1 MQRFFIAFFCKMCY
15 NTIDRSS
22 QSSLSSRGCC
32 KENYKGDRNMSI
44 YAFVAIIVIV
54 VVLSFF
60 NEKVT
65 KLPNEIALMLFSTVV
80 QGLTLKPVYRR
91 ISRSVQGN
99 AQ

>member
-1 MQRFFIAFFCKMCY
+1 
-15 NTIDRSS
+15 
-22 QSSLSSRGCC
+22 
-32 KENYKGDRNMSI
+32 MSI

-65 KLPNEIALMLFSTVV
+65 KLPNEIAMMLFSPVV

>member
-1 MQRFFIAFFCKMCY
+1 
-15 NTIDRSS
+15 
-22 QSSLSSRGCC
+22 
-32 KENYKGDRNMSI
+32 MSI
-44 YAFVAIIVIV
+44 YAFVAVIVIV

>member
-1 MQRFFIAFFCKMCY
+1 
-15 NTIDRSS
+15 
-22 QSSLSSRGCC
+22 
-32 KENYKGDRNMSI
+32 MSI

-54 VVLSFF
+54 VVLSCF
-60 NEKVT
+60 NEEVT
-65 KLPNEIALMLFSTVV
+65 ERPNEIALMLFSTVV

>member
-1 MQRFFIAFFCKMCY
+1 
-15 NTIDRSS
+15 
-22 QSSLSSRGCC
+22 
-32 KENYKGDRNMSI
+32 MSI

>member
-1 MQRFFIAFFCKMCY
+1 
-15 NTIDRSS
+15 
-22 QSSLSSRGCC
+22 
-32 KENYKGDRNMSI
+32 MSI

-65 KLPNEIALMLFSTVV
+65 KLPNEIALMLFTTVV

>member
-1 MQRFFIAFFCKMCY
+1 
-15 NTIDRSS
+15 
-22 QSSLSSRGCC
+22 
-32 KENYKGDRNMSI
+32 MSI

-91 ISRSVQGN
+91 ISRSVQDN

>member
-1 MQRFFIAFFCKMCY
+1 
-15 NTIDRSS
+15 
-22 QSSLSSRGCC
+22 
-32 KENYKGDRNMSI
+32 MSI
-44 YAFVAIIVIV
+44 YAFVSIIVIV

>member
-1 MQRFFIAFFCKMCY
+1 
-15 NTIDRSS
+15 
-22 QSSLSSRGCC
+22 
-32 KENYKGDRNMSI
+32 MSI

-65 KLPNEIALMLFSTVV
+65 KLPNEIALMLFSTVA

>member
-1 MQRFFIAFFCKMCY
+1 
-15 NTIDRSS
+15 
-22 QSSLSSRGCC
+22 
-32 KENYKGDRNMSI
+32 MSI

-80 QGLTLKPVYRR
+80 QGLTLKPVYRS